1 MLKATYRLWEIDKCS
16 ASGGRFMGNWLAPT
30 HPGSEA
36 MLRAKRPLL
45 TRTLAL
51 NHKIGKYSTPLTQ
64 AQAGSAILLTK
75 KGGWSASLSEWLY
88 KVTRGFGRRF
98 RPRTG
103 RVHVPQL
110 VPAPAIR
117 PRGQT
122 PQRHHRRPSIPGRPG
137 QANYGQP
144 LAQPEPIRQL
154 RARPITQPR
163 PFRLACSRGREY
175 SRDNHDNNGT
185 CDLAFSSVEGV
196 KSSVDE

>member
-1 MLKATYRLWEIDKCS
+1 
-16 ASGGRFMGNWLAPT
+16 MGNWLAPT

-64 AQAGSAILLTK
+64 AQAGSDILLIK

-110 VPAPAIR
+110 VPTPAIR
-117 PRGQT
+117 ARGQT
-122 PQRHHRRPSIPGRPG
+122 TQRHYRRPSLPGRPG

-144 LAQPEPIRQL
+144 LSQPQPFRQRL
-154 RARPITQPR
+154 SRPISQPR
-163 PFRLACSRGREY
+163 PVRHAGCSGGEY
-175 SRDNHDNNGT
+175 RCPHTD
-185 CDLAFSSVEGV
+185 
-196 KSSVDE
+196 